1 VTAVLHINP
10 ESLPTNPAFSQVV
23 RVPAGH
29 DMIYVG
35 GQNGV
40 SVDGQ
45 LVGPGMAEQA
55 EQAMANLRACLEAA
69 GGQLTDVVEW
79 RVLCVQGA
87 PLREGFAAFA
97 VWPRDAAPPAI
108 TVAMVAGL
116 AVPGALAEIAA
127 TAAVAPR

>member
-69 GGQLTDVVEW
+69 GGQLIDVVEW